1 MATTDATL
9 ALEAARALSAKQAGK
24 IVILDVSR
32 VLVITDHFV
41 IASGN
46 TERQVRALASEVE
59 RRLQPLGVK
68 PARREGERE
77 GRWVVLDYVDFVVHL
92 FHHEARDY
100 YELERLWSDADE
112 VPFEDDYF
120 EPDDDSAA
128 AQAT

>member
-1 MATTDATL
+1 M
-9 ALEAARALSAKQAGK
+9 
-24 IVILDVSR
+24 ILDVSR
-32 VLVITDHFV
+32 QLVITDHFV

-46 TERQVRALASEVE
+46 TERQVRALTSEVE
-59 RRLQPLGVK
+59 RRLHASGVK

-77 GRWVVLDYVDFVVHL
+77 ARWVVLDYIDFVVHV

-100 YELERLWSDADE
+100 YELERLWSDAAE

-120 EPDDDSAA
+120 ETDDDSAA